1 MLVLHAFELY
11 TKQIIQYVFFD
22 LLFLPLN
29 VPFVPFVPAVACSC
43 MTFYHGTT
51 LSFSSPF
58 SSQQMFGLFGVFLL
72 LQAVSLGTFLQATLG
87 ATVKRFSGVISGSKV
102 YTFAP
107 CLDNTD
113 LFSQGVPSFP
123 PGPKPHPHNIPL
135 RHLSDLLERGFEA
148 GPERNLSICTA
159 LAPTLC
165 TRGDNMAWE
174 I

>member
-1 MLVLHAFELY
+1 MLLNFIRNKSYSMYSSICFSCHSMCRLCHLSLLWHAAVWPSTMGLLCRFLLHS
-11 TKQIIQYVFFD
+11 
-22 LLFLPLN
+22 PLN
-29 VPFVPFVPAVACSC
+29 RCLGCLAF
-43 MTFYHGTT
+43 
-51 LSFSSPF
+51 
-58 SSQQMFGLFGVFLL
+58 FLL

>member
-58 SSQQMFGLFGVFLL
+58 SSQQMFGLFGVFFAL
-72 LQAVSLGTFLQATLG
+72 A
-87 ATVKRFSGVISGSKV
+87 GSIAGNV
-102 YTFAP
+102 PAG
-107 CLDNTD
+107 NSRGH
-113 LFSQGVPSFP
+113 SQEILWGYFWVQ
-123 PGPKPHPHNIPL
+123 GL
-135 RHLSDLLERGFEA
+135 Y
-148 GPERNLSICTA
+148 ICT
-159 LAPTLC
+159 LS
-165 TRGDNMAWE
+165 R
-174 I
+174 